1 LARKFLA
8 QDGFYPDWAKGE
20 GRWAIQRVFTTVRG
34 MMAQTDSLTRP
45 AVSHE
50 SLIWVPKRVGISAI
64 FTRRENQ
71 AIRATAELSRIPIVC
86 GGCDW
91 TGSHPAIESQGRG
104 PEHWT
109 LRCPA
114 CGSIVGPDVDSLDSL
129 KILARWDAVSRPVLD
144 QPGAATSIK
153 SIRPIADLRQWIRS
167 YEPMENELAYV
178 GQQMYAN
185 FADFILACS
194 SSR

>member
-1 LARKFLA
+1 
-8 QDGFYPDWAKGE
+8 
-20 GRWAIQRVFTTVRG
+20 
-34 MMAQTDSLTRP
+34 MAQTDSLTRP